1 MKYSIAIECNNA
13 AFVDQGPGQELAR
26 ILRDLADRLE
36 VEGVTDR
43 ALMDLNGNRV
53 GRVTVEED

>member
-1 MKYSIAIECNNA
+1 MKYSISIECNNA
-13 AFVDQGPGQELAR
+13 AFVDQGKELAR